1 MKTSTAEQTSNL
13 RIRGF
18 KALPSPQSLIAD
30 QPVDDLLAG
39 QIARSRDEVR
49 AILNGVDDRLL
60 VIAGPCSIHDTKAGL
75 EYAEKLAE
83 AAQEHRE
90 DVLVVM
96 RAYFEKPRTTVGWK
110 GLINDPH
117 LDGSHDIEAGLRAAR
132 GFLRDVGS
140 LGLPVGTEF
149 LEPISPQYVADLVS
163 WGAIGAR
170 TTESQIHRQ
179 LVSGLSMPVG
189 FKNGTDGGLQVALDA
204 CAAASAAQAFLG
216 INDDGRAALV
226 GTAGNPDGH
235 LILRGGT
242 AGPNY
247 GASHVTAAAA
257 RLSAAGLNDRLIID
271 ASHANSGKNQHRQ
284 AQVALEI
291 AGNIRTSPLIAG
303 VMLESFLVGGAQS
316 LDVERGA
323 NLVYGQSVTDACMEW
338 SVTASVL
345 TQLALSSRV
354 RRTS

>member
-1 MKTSTAEQTSNL
+1 MSKTSNL

-18 KALPSPQSLIAD
+18 KALPSPQSLIAE
-30 QPVDDLLAG
+30 QPVDDQLAG
-39 QIARSRDEVR
+39 QIGRSRDEVR

-60 VIAGPCSIHDTKAGL
+60 VIVGPCSIHDTKAGL

-83 AAQEHRE
+83 AAREHRG

-117 LDGSHDIEAGLRAAR
+117 LDGSHDIAAGLRAAR
-132 GFLRDVGS
+132 GFLMAVGR

-149 LEPISPQYVADLVS
+149 LEPISPQYVADLIS

-216 INDDGRAALV
+216 IDDDGRAALV
-226 GTAGNPDGH
+226 STAGNPDAH
-235 LILRGGT
+235 LILRGGA

-247 GASHVTAAAA
+247 GAGDVGEAAG
-257 RLSAAGLNDRLIID
+257 RLSAAGLN
-271 ASHANSGKNQHRQ
+271 
-284 AQVALEI
+284 
-291 AGNIRTSPLIAG
+291 
-303 VMLESFLVGGAQS
+303 
-316 LDVERGA
+316 ER
-323 NLVYGQSVTDACMEW
+323 
-338 SVTASVL
+338 
-345 TQLALSSRV
+345 
-354 RRTS
+354 